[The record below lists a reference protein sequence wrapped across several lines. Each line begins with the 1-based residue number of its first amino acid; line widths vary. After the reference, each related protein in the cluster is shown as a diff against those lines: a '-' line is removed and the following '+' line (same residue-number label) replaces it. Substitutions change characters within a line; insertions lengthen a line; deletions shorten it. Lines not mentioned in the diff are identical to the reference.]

1 MSTVQTE
8 SIETAFVAPFRQL
21 LPETGRTRREAAVAA
36 LPAQQVP
43 TRKWENWKYTDLKPL
58 VARPYV
64 AAPATT
70 VTDLTPYLVPGL
82 EADRLVFVNGRY
94 EAGLSSITHNR
105 GVLEVVPLSTLSGA
119 LAEVFEAH
127 FGQAVPGEG
136 DLFSALN
143 TAYASEGTLLYV
155 PDGQVAQA
163 PIHLIQL
170 TEPGGEAVVA
180 QTRNLFV
187 MGRQAQAQVIETA
200 RTLGAGHSLRN
211 VVTEIFVGEEA
222 QLTYVKLQQE
232 SDAASTIDHTEVHQ
246 QGRSRFDIYTLSLSG
261 DIVRNN
267 LLIHLMGEHTES
279 HLMGATLISGDQ
291 HVDHFTQI
299 HHREP
304 HCFSNELY
312 KSIIDGRATA
322 SFYGKI
328 HVYQDAQKTN
338 AFQSNRNILLSDTA
352 NIFTKPQLEIYADDV
367 KCSHGA
373 TTGRL
378 DRDALFYLMARG
390 IPEKQARLILV
401 HAFVMEVVEELPIEA
416 LKAYIGELVDR
427 RF

>member
-8 SIETAFVAPFRQL
+8 SIEQAFIAPFRQL
-21 LPETGRTRREAAVAA
+21 LPETGRERREAAVAA

-43 TRKWENWKYTDLKPL
+43 TRKWEDWKYTNLKPL
-58 VARPYV
+58 VTRGYV
-64 AAPATT
+64 AAPAAT
-70 VTDLTPYLVPGL
+70 VSELDPYLIPGL

-94 EAGLSSITHNR
+94 EASLSSLSLNR
-105 GVLEVVPLSTLSGA
+105 KVLQVVPLSTLSGG

-127 FGQAVPGEG
+127 FGQAVSGETG
-136 DLFSALN
+136 LFPALN

-155 PDGQVAQA
+155 PDGQVAKA

-170 TEPGGEAVVA
+170 TVPGSEAVA
-180 QTRNLFV
+180 TQARNLFV
-187 MGRQAQAQVIETA
+187 MGRHAQAQVIETS
-200 RTLGAGHSLRN
+200 RTLGEGSSLRN

-222 QLTYVKLQQE
+222 QLTYVKMQQE
-232 SDAASTIDHTEVHQ
+232 SDHASVIDHTEVHQ
-246 QGRSRFDIYTLSLSG
+246 QGNSRFDIYTLSLSG
-261 DIVRNN
+261 DVVRNN
-267 LLIHLMGEHTES
+267 LLIHLMGQHTET

-304 HCFSNELY
+304 NCFSNELY
-312 KSIIDGRATA
+312 KSIIDERATA

-338 AFQSNRNILLSDTA
+338 AFQSNRNILLSDAA

-401 HAFVMEVVEELPIEA
+401 HAFVMEVVEELAIEP
-416 LKAYIGELVDR
+416 LKEYIGELVDR